1 MTDFVEWTPKH
12 HGHKPLHWTPD
23 MLTSVDGKNFV
34 RQTNW
39 AWIAGSTYYVP
50 HEAVGVVREAVV
62 EEPVVTDADRTNYCT
77 GCKERQDRIEALQA
91 DKARLLRANH
101 VLRLGLSGM
110 VDSEDALKIADAMTR
125 GDDIDWDQYPEA
137 TRKALVKPRVLF
149 ASLHNRVLT
158 DAEID
163 QIIKERNDDRDTA
176 R

>member
-1 MTDFVEWTPKH
+1 MTDEEMLVGLKH
-12 HGHKPLHWTPD
+12 IGKRVSLPCPD
-23 MLTSVDGKNFV
+23 GLEGCLVHHFGIETD
-34 RQTNW
+34 
-39 AWIAGSTYYVP
+39 
-50 HEAVGVVREAVV
+50 
-62 EEPVVTDADRTNYCT
+62 PVAARAI
-77 GCKERQDRIEALQA
+77 DRIEALQA
-91 DKARLLRANH
+91 DNARLLRANH

-163 QIIKERNDDRDTA
+163 QIIKERSDDT
-176 R
+176 

>member
-1 MTDFVEWTPKH
+1 MTNEMNDLLQAVAAEWGQGSQEH
-12 HGHKPLHWTPD
+12 
-23 MLTSVDGKNFV
+23 N
-34 RQTNW
+34 
-39 AWIAGSTYYVP
+39 IARDV
-50 HEAVGVVREAVV
+50 
-62 EEPVVTDADRTNYCT
+62 
-77 GCKERQDRIEALQA
+77 CKLANKEIEALQA

-163 QIIKERNDDRDTA
+163 QIIKERSDDRDTA